1 MSDTVVHL
9 SLSGRMT
16 FDDDI
21 SLAQAAQI
29 LAYLTGQPLSAG
41 TQTGFALDV
50 RSDTSLA
57 GDEHSPSRSPEPPS
71 PPAPSPAPTPRE
83 LLQVTGAKT
92 NVEKLVAFAC
102 YLTRS
107 EAIESFT
114 VNDLRQVFRRARE
127 PLPGNLNRDVDSAIR
142 AGLVIPTETRGEYL
156 LTTRAEEALSA
167 GFTPQGRR
175 SSTARPSAH
184 HSGTGRARSTAKPA
198 ELAALDE
205 LPDAPE
211 GVPPFHELALK
222 RDKVLWV
229 LAAAKGAGVDG
240 LSNRGIEWLT
250 DRYGDAVQSKHIG
263 VHFDALRNAEQV
275 RRSIQDGRI
284 RITLRGEERLRAQA
298 ERRSS

>member
-1 MSDTVVHL
+1 MSDASVHL

-16 FDDDI
+16 FDEDI

-29 LAYLTGQPLSAG
+29 LAYLTGQPLSAPAPS
-41 TQTGFALDV
+41 GFALDV
-50 RSDTSLA
+50 RSDTSVA
-57 GDEHSPSRSPEPPS
+57 GDDRTPGRSPEPAPS
-71 PPAPSPAPTPRE
+71 PAPSPAPTPRE

-92 NVEKLVAFAC
+92 NVEKIIAFAG

-107 EAIESFT
+107 EAIEAFT

-156 LTTRAEEALSA
+156 LTARAEEALSG
-167 GFTPQGRR
+167 GFPHQGHR
-175 SSTARPSAH
+175 SPAVRGAAH
-184 HSGTGRARSTAKPA
+184 HPTTGRARSAAKPT

-211 GVPPFHELALK
+211 GVPPFHDLALK

-229 LAAAKGAGVDG
+229 LAAAKEAGVDG

-250 DRYGDAVQSKHIG
+250 GQYGDAVQSKHIG
-263 VHFDALRNAEQV
+263 VHFDALRKAEQV
-275 RRSIQDGRI
+275 RRSIQDGAI
-284 RITLRGEERLRAQA
+284 RITPQGEEHLRAQPP
-298 ERRSS
+298 RRA

>member
-1 MSDTVVHL
+1 MSDAAVHL

-16 FDDDI
+16 FDEDI

-29 LAYLTGQPLSAG
+29 LAYLTGQPLSPAAPS
-41 TQTGFALDV
+41 GFALDV

-57 GDEHSPSRSPEPPS
+57 GEERTPGRPSEPA
-71 PPAPSPAPTPRE
+71 PAPSPAPTPRE
-83 LLQVTGAKT
+83 LLQLTGAKT
-92 NVEKLVAFAC
+92 NVEKIVAFAG

-107 EAIESFT
+107 EAIEAFT

-156 LTTRAEEALSA
+156 LTARAEEALTG
-167 GFTPQGRR
+167 GFPQQGRR
-175 SSTARPSAH
+175 SPAGRGSAH
-184 HSGTGRARSTAKPA
+184 HAATGRARSAAKPA

-205 LPDAPE
+205 LPDAPD
-211 GVPPFHELALK
+211 GVPPFHDLELK

-240 LSNRGIEWLT
+240 LSNRAIEWLT
-250 DRYGDAVQSKHIG
+250 DQYGDAVQSKHIG
-263 VHFDALRNAEQV
+263 VHFDALRKAEQV
-275 RRSIQDGRI
+275 RRSIQDGTI
-284 RITLRGEERLRAQA
+284 RITPQGEEHLRSQA
-298 ERRSS
+298 DRRSS